1 MYRRRDFN
9 ARLCRGC
16 GFLHSGFGLRAC
28 NSRVRGDRVVD
39 ALEAEHGAHIAAR
52 EHDRLARRVGDGHLG
67 NVVRCGAL
75 RDLDLRNRADGVT
88 GVCQLGLD
96 LGRRQRD
103 APLIFVLGLVGVS
116 LAFQVAVLAAPDI
129 RRILGRAAVRG
140 EEVADDLLALVGERF
155 ARGRVDRSIRLA
167 RGVSCAEVDL
177 TVGRVAQVIAAVRV
191 LVRAECERARADRL
205 RLLRVRR
212 PVRVDLI
219 RQNALHIIFNIY
231 IVYNGEVS
239 VRGAAVNEVAV
250 PLVALEPGQTAVR
263 PDRQLLETRG
273 GRKQHLARG
282 RIAHLEGV
290 LIVQAD
296 SQLRRGQGRG
306 ALEGRAA
313 DRTDRVAGRLA
324 RYIFQHRGR
333 KRGRAADGQADAQRG
348 VRAHRPRHRHGKR
361 AGQRRRTEQR
371 RKKAFHISVQLL
383 LEIAFIFAPSIDK
396 YITLF

>member
-1 MYRRRDFN
+1 M
-9 ARLCRGC
+9 
-16 GFLHSGFGLRAC
+16 
-28 NSRVRGDRVVD
+28 
-39 ALEAEHGAHIAAR
+39 
-52 EHDRLARRVGDGHLG
+52 
-67 NVVRCGAL
+67 
-75 RDLDLRNRADGVT
+75 
-88 GVCQLGLD
+88 
-96 LGRRQRD
+96 
-103 APLIFVLGLVGVS
+103 
-116 LAFQVAVLAAPDI
+116 
-129 RRILGRAAVRG
+129 
-140 EEVADDLLALVGERF
+140 
-155 ARGRVDRSIRLA
+155 
-167 RGVSCAEVDL
+167 
-177 TVGRVAQVIAAVRV
+177 
-191 LVRAECERARADRL
+191 LVRTERERARADRL

-239 VRGAAVNEVAV
+239 VRGTAVNEVAV
-250 PLVALEPGQTAVR
+250 PLVALEPGQAAVR
-263 PDRQLLETRG
+263 TDGQLFESLRRG
-273 GRKQHLARG
+273 EKHLARG

-296 SQLRRGQGRG
+296 GQLRRGQGRG

-361 AGQRRRTEQR
+361 AGQCRRTEQR